1 MEFTVEEL
9 ININDQFESAEGV
22 LFERDNDRV
31 ILFLFIDNNTFYHYI
46 LGKREF
52 NLILQNFYI
61 ESLNNIILATLEKE
75 FVEIEIDKKEKDF
88 PIQIILESGQVIYMN
103 EEEHDF
109 ILEALMIQRG
119 K

>member
-22 LFERDNDRV
+22 LFERSKDKV
-31 ILFLFIDNNTFYHYI
+31 ILFLFIDDNKYDHYI

-61 ESLNNIILATLEKE
+61 EILNNVILATLEKE
-75 FVEIEIDKKEKDF
+75 SVEIEIDKKEKDF
-88 PIQIILESGQVIYMN
+88 PIQIILGGGQIICMK
-103 EEEHDF
+103 EP
-109 ILEALMIQRG
+109 
-119 K
+119 